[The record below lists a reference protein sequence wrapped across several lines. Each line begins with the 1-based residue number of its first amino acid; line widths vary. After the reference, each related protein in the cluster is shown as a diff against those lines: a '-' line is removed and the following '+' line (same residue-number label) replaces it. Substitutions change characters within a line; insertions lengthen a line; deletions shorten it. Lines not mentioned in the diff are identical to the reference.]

1 MFLVLVC
8 VFALFICFRLRV
20 TLRRAVMV
28 EHVYQTTNIT
38 PLTAVVK
45 TVTSETYAKYLVSF
59 P

>member
-1 MFLVLVC
+1 MFLLS
-8 VFALFICFRLRV
+8 LCFRLRV
-20 TLRRAVMV
+20 TLRRAVME

-38 PLTAVVK
+38 PLTALVK